1 MTVSIE
7 DVLLWSLA
15 QDGDKY
21 VFGAEVP
28 LAASDSDRWDCSE
41 LVEWSC
47 GKAGVLP
54 RVPDGA
60 YYQWQHCNK
69 SRLNIPVERGITTRG
84 ALLFVGDG
92 TGVGRDAITH
102 VAWSLGDGT
111 TIEARGKAW
120 GVGSW
125 PSAGRF
131 DFAGL
136 LPGVDYSP
144 PSEDDMPLTP
154 ADILKVAEAVTIAL
168 KPQLEQLEADIKTRI
183 TEVQGNLSEL
193 ERRVHGVPD
202 MADGKEQ
209 HLADAETGAAF
220 QKLLGN

>member
-1 MTVSIE
+1 MVHIE
-7 DVLLWSLA
+7 DVLLHSLT
-15 QDGDKY
+15 QDGDRY

-28 LAASDSDRWDCSE
+28 PSAPDSDEWDCSE
-41 LVEWSC
+41 LVQWSC
-47 GKAGVLP
+47 ARAGVVP
-54 RVPDGA
+54 QVPDGA

-69 SRLNIPVERGITTRG
+69 SRLNIPLERGLTTRG

-111 TIEARGKAW
+111 TIEARGSRW

-125 PSAGRF
+125 PSANRF

-144 PSEDDMPLTP
+144 RQPLPSEDDDM
-154 ADILKVAEAVTIAL
+154 A
-168 KPQLEQLEADIKTRI
+168 
-183 TEVQGNLSEL
+183 LSE
-193 ERRVHGVPD
+193 D
-202 MADGKEQ
+202 DKKWIAAQ
-209 HLADAETGAAF
+209 HDATRKWVQNELGTNDSGPRGDS
-220 QKLLGN
+220 LLGRLKILLGK